1 MRRRRR
7 QAGLTLFGV
16 AGLLLGCE
24 HAHSARN
31 PPDPLLLSKRPIASR
46 PLPGIAP
53 VVARHEPPAPAGLVL
68 VASANTEADT
78 PNAARQPSGPAIPT
92 SLQRDDLNEE

>member
-1 MRRRRR
+1 MRRRPW
-7 QAGLTLFGV
+7 QAGLTLSLA
-16 AGLLLGCE
+16 AGLLQGCE

-46 PLPGIAP
+46 PLPGGAP
-53 VVARHEPPAPAGLVL
+53 VVARREPPAPAGLVL
-68 VASANTEADT
+68 ASANTEADT
-78 PNAARQPSGPAIPT
+78 PNATRQPSGPAIPT

>member
-1 MRRRRR
+1 MRRRRW
-7 QAGLTLFGV
+7 QTGLTLFGA

-24 HAHSARN
+24 HAHNARN

-46 PLPGIAP
+46 VSPGGGAP

-68 VASANTEADT
+68 ASANIEADT